1 MSMQLIY
8 VDVKLVYVNMQFA
21 YVDIHDNKSFVN
33 ISLLHVDIT
42 KLHDCTFISDVNTTN
57 LKILV
62 NIKKLYSV
70 YQYIY

>member
-21 YVDIHDNKSFVN
+21 YVDIHDNMSLVN
-33 ISLLHVDIT
+33 ISLLHVDRT
-42 KLHDCTFISDVNTTN
+42 KLHDYTFISDVNTTN

-70 YQYIY
+70 Y

>member
-8 VDVKLVYVNMQFA
+8 VDVKLVIA
-21 YVDIHDNKSFVN
+21 CYVDIHDNMSLVN
-33 ISLLHVDIT
+33 ISLLHVDRT
-42 KLHDCTFISDVNTTN
+42 KLHDYTFISDVNTTN

-70 YQYIY
+70 Y